1 MTIIA
6 ILQSRSCHSSYQKLT
21 YLFNQPPHNTSKT
34 QQRVL
39 ACSGTNISMLHD
51 PSGHISNT
59 QNGAFLERQ
68 FHQSL
73 KRAYN
78 PKRQYQAQ
86 SIIISF
92 SQQEFDTTDLHSQ
105 SIQALQLVQ
114 GFINKNFSDTQNVS
128 CVQCDGNGQHLHVH
142 ILVNAV
148 KTNGKTVA
156 TSRFSVNKLRHNL
169 DNYLEHNF
177 EKITGNPWPG
187 PLQGKDRRKD
197 ILDLPSKAN
206 WQVQLKQL
214 INAAKQSTTNI
225 HDFKKFLLDN
235 GVTISERGKS
245 KAWTYHMSTNSNGKT
260 KSHRIRAFYQRTD
273 KHGNVI
279 STRGLGLGF
288 TRNSLEQYW
297 SKQKVHQNE
306 PERNHSG
313 NNRKGQN
320 HHESTYESTDEE
332 LIKLKSLAADARAA
346 AQQKRLRQ
354 HLNFEQL
361 KRAKAE
367 ERKQYATRKAT
378 ERNGRTASNKARSE
392 SISAQQRHREAAK
405 RAFQA
410 KQRREQSNRQQVD
423 GPDL

>member
-21 YLFNQPPHNTSKT
+21 YLFSQPPHNTSKT

-114 GFINKNFSDTQNVS
+114 EFINKNFSDTQNVS

-148 KTNGKTVA
+148 KPNGKTVA

-214 INAAKQSTTNI
+214 ICAAKQSTNNV
-225 HDFKKFLLDN
+225 HDFKNFLLAN

-245 KAWTYHMSTNSNGKT
+245 KSWTYHISVTDSKGKT
-260 KSHRIRAFYQRTD
+260 KSHKIRAFYQRKD
-273 KHGNVI
+273 KQGNVI
-279 STRGLGLGF
+279 STRGLGMSF
-288 TRNSLEQYW
+288 TRSSLEQYW
-297 SKQKVHQNE
+297 SKQKVQQNE
-306 PERNHSG
+306 PERNHYG
-313 NNRKGQN
+313 NKRKKET
-320 HHESTYESTDEE
+320 HHESNDEE

-346 AQQKRLRQ
+346 AQQKRIRQ

-367 ERKQYATRKAT
+367 ERKQFATRKTA
-378 ERNGRTASNKARSE
+378 EQDGRTASDKARSE
-392 SISAQQRHREAAK
+392 SISAQHRHREAAK
-405 RAFQA
+405 RAIKA
-410 KQRREQSNRQQVD
+410 KQRRAQSNHQPD
-423 GPDL
+423 EGPDL

>member
-1 MTIIA
+1 MIIA

-59 QNGAFLERQ
+59 QNGAFLEHQ

-114 GFINKNFSDTQNVS
+114 GFINKNFSDTQSVS

-177 EKITGNPWPG
+177 KQIVGKTWPG

-206 WQVQLKQL
+206 WQIELKQL
-214 INAAKQSTTNI
+214 IR
-225 HDFKKFLLDN
+225 D
-235 GVTISERGKS
+235 RKS
-245 KAWTYHMSTNSNGKT
+245 
-260 KSHRIRAFYQRTD
+260 
-273 KHGNVI
+273 V
-279 STRGLGLGF
+279 
-288 TRNSLEQYW
+288 
-297 SKQKVHQNE
+297 V
-306 PERNHSG
+306 
-313 NNRKGQN
+313 
-320 HHESTYESTDEE
+320 
-332 LIKLKSLAADARAA
+332 
-346 AQQKRLRQ
+346 
-354 HLNFEQL
+354 
-361 KRAKAE
+361 
-367 ERKQYATRKAT
+367 
-378 ERNGRTASNKARSE
+378 
-392 SISAQQRHREAAK
+392 
-405 RAFQA
+405 
-410 KQRREQSNRQQVD
+410 
-423 GPDL
+423 

>member
-1 MTIIA
+1 MIIA

-59 QNGAFLERQ
+59 QNGAFLEQQ

-114 GFINKNFSDTQNVS
+114 GFINKNFSDTQSVS

-156 TSRFSVNKLRHNL
+156 TSRFSVNKLRHIL

-177 EKITGNPWPG
+177 EKITGTPWPG

-206 WQVQLKQL
+206 WQVELKQL
-214 INAAKQSTTNI
+214 ISTAKQSTTNI
-225 HDFKKFLLDN
+225 HDFKDFLLAN
-235 GVTISERGKS
+235 GVTISERGKNKS
-245 KAWTYHMSTNSNGKT
+245 WTYHMSVTDSNGKA

-273 KHGNVI
+273 KQGNVI
-279 STRGLGLGF
+279 STRGLGTGF
-288 TRNSLEQYW
+288 TRNSLERYW
-297 SKQKVHQNE
+297 SKQKVQQNE
-306 PERNHSG
+306 PE
-313 NNRKGQN
+313 QN
-320 HHESTYESTDEE
+320 HFKNKRKKEKYHESTDEE
-332 LIKLKSLAADARAA
+332 LIKLKSLAEDARAA
-346 AQQKRLRQ
+346 AQQKRIRQ

-367 ERKQYATRKAT
+367 ERKQFATRKTA

-405 RAFQA
+405 RAIKA
-410 KQRREQSNRQQVD
+410 KQRRAQSNHQPD
-423 GPDL
+423 EGPDL